1 MEKRLQPL
9 RAKVRLRRAIVR
21 EAEKRCY
28 EMGRNFRG
36 RIRPIYARDIARQ
49 MDVDQGERMDRLVK
63 AGGYDVEVG
72 DGAATALL

>member
-36 RIRPIYARDIARQ
+36 RIRPIYARDIARRQ
-49 MDVDQGERMDRLVK
+49 I
-63 AGGYDVEVG
+63 
-72 DGAATALL
+72 DGADPRPGGARV